1 LEQLLIRAVGG
12 LQTNMRGLGAIF
24 DLDMKNPLG

>member
-1 LEQLLIRAVGG
+1 MAKALIRAVGG